1 MLASHDR
8 AQQVRRP
15 DLWIRMI
22 QVGQGGAQGFG
33 GDALEGAL
41 HRVQPTTAFTSEVAP
56 ST

>member
-15 DLWIRMI
+15 DLWIRVI
-22 QVGQGGAQGFG
+22 QTGQGGAQGFG

-41 HRVQPTTAFTSEVAP
+41 HRNQPVTAVTRAAA
-56 ST
+56 TNK